1 VRPVL
6 FYWRGFPV
14 HSYPA
19 MLYVGLIAA
28 VVTSN
33 VAAHAMGLNAFRVY
47 VATIVLMVPAIV
59 GARLLHVM
67 AHWKFYW
74 KNPRKIWDRA
84 EGGYG
89 MYGGLPL
96 ALLLAVPVL
105 YLLRMPFAAFWD
117 VGILSI
123 LAGMIFA
130 RVGCLLNGCCSGR
143 TSDVWFSVYLPNHLG
158 EWRNRIPSQ
167 ALESVW
173 ALTLLILAILLRPR
187 MPFPGALFLFVCCLY
202 PAGRLVL
209 ETFREHEKGSGRF
222 TLYHAIS
229 VGIIV
234 AAIVTLSAKWLR

>member
-6 FYWRGFPV
+6 FYWRGIPI

-28 VVTSN
+28 VVVGN
-33 VAAHAMGLNAFRVY
+33 LAAHAMGLDAFRVY
-47 VATIVLMVPAIV
+47 VATILLILPAIV
-59 GARLLHVM
+59 GARLLHVV
-67 AHWKFYW
+67 AHRKYYW
-74 KNPRKIWDRA
+74 KNPRRIWDRA

-89 MYGGLPL
+89 MYGGLPF
-96 ALLLAVPVL
+96 ALLLALPVL
-105 YLLRMPFAAFWD
+105 YALRLPFAAFWD
-117 VGILSI
+117 IGILSI
-123 LAGMIFA
+123 LTGMIFA
-130 RVGCLLNGCCSGR
+130 RVGCLLNGCCAGR
-143 TSDVWFSVYLPNHLG
+143 ASDVWFSVCLPNHLG

-173 ALTLLILAILLRPR
+173 ALILLIVAILLRRR

-209 ETFREHEKGSGRF
+209 ETFREHEEGSARF

-229 VGIIV
+229 LAIIV
-234 AAIVTLSAKWLR
+234 VAIATLSVSWLR

>member
-1 VRPVL
+1 
-6 FYWRGFPV
+6 
-14 HSYPA
+14 

-47 VATIVLMVPAIV
+47 VATIVLIVPAIV
-59 GARLLHVM
+59 GARLLHVVV
-67 AHWKFYW
+67 HWKFYW

-105 YLLRMPFAAFWD
+105 YLLRLPFAAFWD

-143 TSDVWFSVYLPNHLG
+143 ASDVWFSVYLPNHLG

-167 ALESVW
+167 ALESAW
-173 ALTLLILAILLRPR
+173 ALILLIVAILLRQR

-229 VGIIV
+229 VGIMV

>member
-1 VRPVL
+1 
-6 FYWRGFPV
+6 
-14 HSYPA
+14 

-229 VGIIV
+229 VGIMV